1 VSWSLCYHP
10 NLLVYALRA
19 SSLAVANF
27 LTALT
32 ATILFKIALFVYSLS
47 GAEGVSSA
55 LLTWPRLFLCLGWD
69 VVSAI
74 VVALIV
80 SAIAAPLVPRLPR
93 IAIALSAVVQAI
105 YALFLVISYHVAVI
119 VGAPLDKAAID
130 LLFLY
135 NATPGRTG
143 SLVADSVLPYVTR
156 AVVGEAALAMI
167 AAAVLVAVM
176 LRRRDIGRALGIRET
191 IALATLI
198 LLSAVAVPG
207 LANGILAV
215 HTFGLERSPLTML
228 AASYARGPLRSFN
241 RRDPAPADPFC
252 FDLRS
257 PVPVDGANPL
267 TTAAPKKTNLLL
279 VIMESIGARTLAA
292 TPAPMPTFEELSASP
307 DSVRFDAHYAHWAQ
321 TMKAAFSIWCSELP
335 HPDYPPET
343 YVNPAIPCV
352 SLTEALKSAG
362 YDTALLTSADFAF
375 DRQIRFLRH
384 RQIDVMLDR
393 NDVPGHEGA
402 WENAW
407 GIDERVTTR
416 ATLDWIARQRRDHPE
431 HPFFAAY
438 NMAAGHHPYEFPGS
452 PSGQWLDREA
462 EDAAERATL
471 RFVDDRLR
479 DLVDGLARQELL
491 DSTLIAIV
499 SDHGPGSGRAGM
511 GRIRDASIYE
521 GSVRVPFIIHGP
533 QLAGVS
539 GAVTLPTGHIDIAP
553 TLLGLLGIEPPSTMK
568 GRNLVRNS
576 EGRIVILATRPPLSQ
591 VGVRA
596 GRWKLVHWGESG
608 VNEVFDV
615 ANDPDERNDVSSSH
629 RDLAGQLD
637 AIERRWQAHS
647 RNLIENYAAILAASG
662 RRCE

>member
-1 VSWSLCYHP
+1 VH
-10 NLLVYALRA
+10 ALRA

-32 ATILFKIALFVYSLS
+32 ATALFKIVLFVYSLS

-55 LLTWPRLFLCLGWD
+55 LLTWPRIFLCLGWD

-74 VVALIV
+74 LIATIA
-80 SAIAAPLVPRLPR
+80 STIAAPFAARVPRL
-93 IAIALSAVVQAI
+93 AIALSAIMQAI
-105 YALFLVISYHVAVI
+105 YALFLVISYHVALI

-156 AVVGEAALAMI
+156 AVVIEAAIAMAVS
-167 AAAVLVAVM
+167 AALLVWAA
-176 LRRRDIGRALGIRET
+176 RRDDIGRAIGVRTVIV
-191 IALATLI
+191 LASSI
-198 LLSAVAVPG
+198 LLSAVALPG
-207 LANGILAV
+207 LANGVLAV
-215 HTFGLERSPLTML
+215 HTFGLERSPLTMI
-228 AASYARGPLRSFN
+228 AASYARGPLRSFG

-257 PVPVDGANPL
+257 PVAVDGANPL
-267 TTAAPKKTNLLL
+267 TRATPKKTNLLF
-279 VIMESIGARTLAA
+279 VILESIGTRSLASPP
-292 TPAPMPTFEELSASP
+292 TPMPTLDTLGASP
-307 DSVRFDAHYAHWAQ
+307 ESIRFDAHYTHWAQ

-335 HPDYPPET
+335 HPDYPPIT

-362 YDTALLTSADFAF
+362 YDTALMTSADFAF

-393 NDVPGHEGA
+393 NDMPGHEGA

-416 ATLDWIARQRRDHPE
+416 ALLDWIARQRREHPE
-431 HPFFAAY
+431 HPFFATY

-452 PSGQWLDREA
+452 PSGQWLDRES
-462 EDAAERATL
+462 ENAAERATL
-471 RFVDDRLR
+471 TFVDDRLR
-479 DLVDGLARQELL
+479 DLVDGLVRQQLL
-491 DSTLIAIV
+491 GSTLIAIV

-521 GSVRVPFIIHGP
+521 GSVRVPFIVHGP
-533 QLAGVS
+533 QIVVS

-553 TLLGLLGIEPPSTMK
+553 TLLGLLGIDPPLTMK
-568 GRNLVRNS
+568 GRNLTRNS
-576 EGRIVILATRPPLSQ
+576 DGRIVILATRPPLSQ

-596 GRWKLVHWGESG
+596 GQWKLVHWGESG
-608 VNEVFDV
+608 VDELFDV
-615 ANDPDERNDVSSSH
+615 ASDPDERNDVSSSH
-629 RDLAGQLD
+629 RDLVDRLD
-637 AIERRWQAHS
+637 GIERRWQTHS

>member
-1 VSWSLCYHP
+1 ME
-10 NLLVYALRA
+10 
-19 SSLAVANF
+19 
-27 LTALT
+27 
-32 ATILFKIALFVYSLS
+32 
-47 GAEGVSSA
+47 GAI
-55 LLTWPRLFLCLGWD
+55 
-69 VVSAI
+69 AI
-74 VVALIV
+74 VLAA
-80 SAIAAPLVPRLPR
+80 AI
-93 IAIALSAVVQAI
+93 
-105 YALFLVISYHVAVI
+105 VAV
-119 VGAPLDKAAID
+119 LSK
-130 LLFLY
+130 
-135 NATPGRTG
+135 
-143 SLVADSVLPYVTR
+143 
-156 AVVGEAALAMI
+156 
-167 AAAVLVAVM
+167 
-176 LRRRDIGRALGIRET
+176 RREISSALGIRAV
-191 IALATLI
+191 IALTTLI

-207 LANGILAV
+207 LANGVFAI

-228 AASYARGPLRSFN
+228 AASYARGPLRSFG

-257 PVPVDGANPL
+257 PVAVDGANPL
-267 TTAAPKKTNLLL
+267 TRATPKKTNLLF
-279 VIMESIGARTLAA
+279 VILESIGTRSLAS
-292 TPAPMPTFEELSASP
+292 TPMPTLETLGAGP
-307 DSVRFDAHYAHWAQ
+307 DSVRFDTHYAHWAQ

-362 YDTALLTSADFAF
+362 YDTALMTSADFAF

-393 NDVPGHEGA
+393 NDMPGGEGA

-416 ATLDWIARQRRDHPE
+416 AVLDWIAKQRRQHPE
-431 HPFFAAY
+431 QPFFATY

-452 PSGQWLDREA
+452 PSGQWLDRDSEN
-462 EDAAERATL
+462 AAERATL

-479 DLVDGLARQELL
+479 DLIDGLARQQLT

-521 GSVRVPFIIHGP
+521 GSVRVPFIIRGP

-539 GAVTLPTGHIDIAP
+539 GTVTLPTGHIDIAP
-553 TLLGLLGIEPPSTMK
+553 TLLGLLGIDPPLTMK
-568 GRNLVRNS
+568 GRNLARES
-576 EGRIVILATRPPLSQ
+576 DGRIVILATRPPLSQ

-596 GRWKLVHWGESG
+596 GPWKHVHWGESG
-608 VNEVFDV
+608 VNELFDV
-615 ANDPDERNDVSSSH
+615 ASDPDERNDVSSSH
-629 RDLAGQLD
+629 RDLVDRLD
-637 AIERRWQAHS
+637 GIERRWQAQS